1 MNYKNQLDKRT
12 RIVIFY
18 FLFFLL
24 LQRYL
29 TVKNI
34 LTTIAK
40 AYPANPSAGIPS
52 ILGVISVVQ
61 ITLDAISSAAT
72 QSPTTIFLIAAEIT
86 LVRSSEEC
94 KSILTTDCPSKCS
107 LRISVTKPGIST
119 PLFTERYT
127 IRACF

>member
-61 ITLDAISSAAT
+61 ITLDAIAAL
-72 QSPTTIFLIAAEIT
+72 QHRAQQQYFL
-86 LVRSSEEC
+86 L
-94 KSILTTDCPSKCS
+94 
-107 LRISVTKPGIST
+107 LRK
-119 PLFTERYT
+119 LHW
-127 IRACF
+127 